1 MKDLIVIR
9 KYISTKDQKVKKSYT
24 YKRCVLILKI
34 MILSSSSNY
43 LTPCVCFHDD
53 L

>member
-9 KYISTKDQKVKKSYT
+9 KCISTKDQKVKKKET
-24 YKRCVLILKI
+24 YERCVFILKVI
-34 MILSSSSNY
+34 ILSSSSYY